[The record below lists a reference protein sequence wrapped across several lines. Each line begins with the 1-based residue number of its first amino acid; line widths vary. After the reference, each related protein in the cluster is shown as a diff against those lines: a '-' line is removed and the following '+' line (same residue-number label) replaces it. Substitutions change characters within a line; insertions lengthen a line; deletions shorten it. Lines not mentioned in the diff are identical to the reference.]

1 MLIDD
6 LVFFHGS
13 QSCTPIDTFSTG
25 VVKAKAGFAG
35 LGTFEV
41 ERSGFYFTK
50 DPRMASQFGHV
61 FAYNIAAKK
70 TLDLR
75 ADLSENDAMALDEKG
90 LSSRSID
97 NCYEKWEL
105 FDGVNG
111 ASLKETLC
119 SLGYDSVSY
128 WELDNKGRQQMCFIA
143 LKSDIVEPV
152 AMPQEQISQ
161 CARLYDLGDDLY
173 EAIRGYQGLIENSQ
187 LANRLTTLSGEAGF
201 KMAKE
206 DALHLIE
213 VVSQEGRRG
222 APSFLNTLVSPTG
235 VNDLALRVPPFLN
248 SVDCELSAGSPRSSR
263 QFQV

>member
-13 QSCTPIDTFSTG
+13 QSRTPIDVFSTG

-61 FAYNIAAKK
+61 FAYSIAAKK

-75 ADLSENDAMALDEKG
+75 ADLSEIDAMALDGEG

-111 ASLKETLC
+111 ENLTKTLC

-128 WELDNKGRQQMCFIA
+128 WELDDNGHQQMCFIA
-143 LKSDIVEPV
+143 LKSDIISP
-152 AMPQEQISQ
+152 AAIPQEQIIQ
-161 CARLYDLGDDLY
+161 CASLYDLGDELY
-173 EAIRGYQGLIENSQ
+173 ETIRGYQGLIENGQ
-187 LANRLTTLSGEAGF
+187 LANRLAALSGEAGF

-206 DALHLIE
+206 DALHLID

-222 APSFLNTLVSPTG
+222 VPLFLNSLVSPTG
-235 VNDLALRVPPFLN
+235 VNDLALSVLSFSN
-248 SVDCELSAGSPRSSR
+248 SVDCELSAGSLRFSR
-263 QFQV
+263 